1 MRPLPPPNA
10 GASGRFPE
18 LRQAERAIAGYEPSY
33 YQEPASD
40 TGLDL
45 RELWRII
52 AKYRL
57 TILLFATIV
66 VITVVAATLIQLP
79 VYRSTTVLEISPQP
93 PSMVQFRNV
102 NTGAEDWFTFRK
114 TQTQI
119 IQSRAVAEA
128 VVKKLNL
135 GDHPAF
141 NGELRQ
147 RDLVS
152 GLRELVAN
160 LARPALT
167 GLRQLLQGTP
177 EVASPTASA
186 PPKEDGGQA
195 RVRALAQAVRGGLE
209 VTTSDLSN
217 LVEISFTS
225 LDRHMAAQVAD
236 AVADEYLVLSNAMRF
251 ERSAGAEA
259 FLKRE
264 ITDMQAKLETSE
276 KDLNEF
282 ARQNQVVDT
291 EDRSNIMATRLAVLN
306 SDLTKVRSDLI
317 AAQSLAHQVAQTD
330 VNTLPAVVQ
339 DERLKELRA
348 KLFELRGEYARL
360 SQTYTDEYP
369 RMQEL
374 NRQMEEVRQGLEEAQ
389 SNLVKSLEVNFAGL
403 VDREARLAL
412 AVEEQKQELLELQD
426 RSIQYQIL
434 KREWET
440 NRSLYV
446 ALLERVKEVG
456 VVAGMERAVGSVID
470 RALVPTVPSGPY
482 LRNNLMKALLFGLLG
497 GVGLAFLLNL
507 LDNTVRDPEDVGRL
521 TSLANLGVV
530 PSIDIKA
537 LPAGTM
543 IELLS
548 HSHRD
553 HSLSEAFR
561 SVRTSLMFSAAGGA
575 PKLLMVASSVPGEGK
590 STTTVNLGIVLA
602 HTGAS
607 VLLVDADLRKPR
619 LHRVFKVPRG
629 PGLTE
634 LLVQEGVSGV
644 FYATGIDNLTLL
656 TAGTPPPNPA
666 ELLSSS
672 TSSHLF
678 EELARRYDYVIV
690 DTSPIMGLADP
701 IALSTKVSGVLLVS
715 AAGKVGRSALR
726 EAVKRLRAVDATL
739 LGSVL
744 NRVERHSSQYAYYT
758 SYYYNYNYGAS
769 DKRDLSEAA

>member
-57 TILLFATIV
+57 TI
-66 VITVVAATLIQLP
+66 
-79 VYRSTTVLEISPQP
+79 
-93 PSMVQFRNV
+93 RNV

-715 AAGKVGRSALR
+715 AAGN
-726 EAVKRLRAVDATL
+726 
-739 LGSVL
+739 SVL

>member
-10 GASGRFPE
+10 GSSGRFPE
-18 LRQAERAIAGYEPSY
+18 LRQAERPIAGYEPSY

-52 AKYRL
+52 VKYRL

-79 VYRSTTVLEISPQP
+79 IYRATTVLEISPQP

-177 EVASPTASA
+177 EVASPTATA

-195 RVRALAQAVRGGLE
+195 RVRALAQALQGGLE

-236 AVADEYLVLSNAMRF
+236 AVADEYLALSNAMRF

-348 KLFELRGEYARL
+348 KLFELRSEYARL

-389 SNLVKSLEVNFAGL
+389 SNLVKSLEVNYAGL

-507 LDNTVRDPEDVGRL
+507 LDNT
-521 TSLANLGVV
+521 
-530 PSIDIKA
+530 
-537 LPAGTM
+537 
-543 IELLS
+543 
-548 HSHRD
+548 RD

-575 PKLLMVASSVPGEGK
+575 PKLLMVSSSVPGEGK

-666 ELLSSS
+666 ELLSSA
-672 TSSHLF
+672 TSSHVF
-678 EELARRYDYVIV
+678 EELARRFDYVIV